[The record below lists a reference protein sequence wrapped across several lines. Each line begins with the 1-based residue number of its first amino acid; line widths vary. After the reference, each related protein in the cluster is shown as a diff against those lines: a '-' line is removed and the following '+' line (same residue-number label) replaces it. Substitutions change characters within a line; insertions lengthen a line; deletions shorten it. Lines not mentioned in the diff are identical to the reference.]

1 MSASATLART
11 SVRKTTPVGK
21 KASANSNTG
30 TTTAKARAIAPAKA
44 TKGER
49 VVAPEMNEAMLLF
62 VNDGLE
68 SLISS
73 WRVVQG
79 SAFAQGKAKPIRIKT
94 DDGII
99 YSIKGGSGRG
109 IGGGKAAA
117 RYAYLVLEEGYTQD
131 KAIAE
136 VTKLFQAMLATQYRF
151 ADEYKTLVFE
161 SDNPSKATKATHL
174 AK

>member
-1 MSASATLART
+1 MSATTMARAKT
-11 SVRKTTPVGK
+11 RKTTPVGK
-21 KASANSNTG
+21 KASAKTNTG
-30 TTTAKARAIAPAKA
+30 TTTAKARATAPAKA

-68 SLISS
+68 SLVSS
-73 WRVVQG
+73 WRVVKG
-79 SAFAQGKAKPIRIKT
+79 SDFAQGKAKPIVIKT

-99 YSIKGGSGRG
+99 YSIKGGTGRG

-117 RYAYLVLEEGYTQD
+117 RYAYLVLEKGYSQA

-136 VTKLFQAMLATQYRF
+136 VTKLFEAMLATQYRF
-151 ADEYKTLVFE
+151 ADEYKTLVYE
-161 SDNPSKATKATHL
+161 TDNPSKATKATHL